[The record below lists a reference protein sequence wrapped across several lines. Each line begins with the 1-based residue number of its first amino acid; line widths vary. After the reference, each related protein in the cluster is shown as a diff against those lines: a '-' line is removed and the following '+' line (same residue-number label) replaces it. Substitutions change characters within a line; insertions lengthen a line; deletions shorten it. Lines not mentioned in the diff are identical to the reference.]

1 MAVKRKT
8 WPINVLI
15 SVGVSKI
22 GRTSVFFVELG
33 IKNRNDLLAR
43 MLPEMGNLSRGDY
56 IFLQE
61 GERSQ
66 TAKATLEYL
75 NENCSEYVK
84 PDQWPPNSPNL
95 TILWA
100 NFEKKVWKNKPH
112 DVESLEQTIIKE
124 GRDYLQGIIENAIDS
139 FRKRLRQITRRMA
152 DT

>member
-1 MAVKRKT
+1 M
-8 WPINVLI
+8 LI

-95 TILWA
+95 TIL
-100 NFEKKVWKNKPH
+100 
-112 DVESLEQTIIKE
+112 
-124 GRDYLQGIIENAIDS
+124 
-139 FRKRLRQITRRMA
+139 
-152 DT
+152 